1 MMGIGQR
8 RCCCASSLPLVIPDV
23 EADWSV
29 AAGDADPVLVVPWRD
44 EAGGLV
50 FIDLRDDPALV
61 DRIPEARDWPEMR
74 SALLRLNGNDSP
86 VWTAKFGPVASGL
99 GAYVDTIPR
108 DLNSFSSLP
117 VQIAVAQRLVALA
130 MEVSLDD
137 ARVEYVLRP
146 AQWHEREGYALTI
159 YVYGYGSDEDEARSQ
174 WSTALGCIVD
184 HIAEAQN
191 ETVE

>member
-1 MMGIGQR
+1 
-8 RCCCASSLPLVIPDV
+8 
-23 EADWSV
+23 
-29 AAGDADPVLVVPWRD
+29 
-44 EAGGLV
+44 
-50 FIDLRDDPALV
+50 
-61 DRIPEARDWPEMR
+61 MR

-86 VWTAKFGPVASGL
+86 VWTAKCDVWTLSEEEKQLDFGPVASGL